1 LNRILCVDD
10 EINVLKALERI
21 LRKHFDIQIAV
32 GPEAGLE
39 TLREKGPFAA
49 VVSDLRMPGMDGI
62 RFLSLVREKWPDTV
76 RIMLTGQADISD
88 AVAAVNE
95 GNIFQFLTKPCP
107 PEMLVRALDSAV
119 GQYRLITAEREVLE
133 KTLLGSVGVMTEIL
147 SLVNPEAFSRA
158 QRIRRYVREVSGKL
172 ALPDAWQCEFAA
184 MLSQIGLVA
193 VPPELILKEKKGHPL
208 SDAERD
214 VIESHYRVGHDLLI
228 RIPRLEPVAAI
239 IANQKELWRIEV
251 THTREQSR
259 GHLLRVALDFDERL
273 MQGSTPKE
281 AIDWMRRR
289 RQYSP
294 RFLEALEAVH
304 VEEAPG
310 EIRALPLS
318 LLRPGMIINAA
329 VKSRSQ
335 ILLLAQGQEVTESAL
350 TCLRNFA
357 MTKGIEEPISVIIRS
372 RPAGPALP
380 VPSDTPGGGH
390 AG

>member
-1 LNRILCVDD
+1 MNRILCVDD
-10 EINVLKALERI
+10 EINVLKAIERN
-21 LRKHFDIQIAV
+21 LRKNFDIQIAV

-39 TLREKGPFAA
+39 SLRDTGPFAV

-88 AVAAVNE
+88 AMAAVNE
-95 GNIFQFLTKPCP
+95 GNIFQFLTKPCA
-107 PEMLVRALDSAV
+107 PEMLVRALEAAV
-119 GQYRLITAEREVLE
+119 TQYQLITAEREVLE
-133 KTLLGSVGVMTEIL
+133 KTLLGSVGAMTEIL

-158 QRIRRYVREVSGKL
+158 QRIRRYVRELAGKL

-208 SDAERD
+208 TDAERE
-214 VIESHYRVGHDLLI
+214 VIESHHRVGHDLLV

-259 GHLLRVALDFDERL
+259 GHLLRVALDFDERV
-273 MQGSTPKE
+273 MHGSTPE
-281 AIDWMRRR
+281 ETIAWMRRR

-304 VEEAPG
+304 VEAPPG
-310 EIRALPLS
+310 EVRALPLA

-329 VKSRSQ
+329 VQSRTK
-335 ILLLAQGQEVTESAL
+335 ILLLAKGQEITESAL

-372 RPAGPALP
+372 QPVDPALP
-380 VPSDTPGGGH
+380 PPSSTASVDH
-390 AG
+390 